1 MMNQFNIITI
11 YPEFFESFFK
21 HGLIKK
27 AIENRAIAINA
38 IDLRL
43 YTKDKHQRVDFKT
56 YGGGPGMVIQYQP
69 VRDCLN
75 VNKIGKCYLLSPQGR
90 TLSQKKLIDIS
101 KEETVTF
108 LCGRYEGL
116 DQRIIDNLVDEEIS
130 IGDYVLSG
138 GEMPAATI
146 IEGITRLLP
155 GVADDIDS
163 IINDSFYNGILD
175 YPHYTKPEQIDDKSV
190 PKVLLSGNHK
200 DIASWRRKQSL
211 GITFLKRPELL
222 KNVKLSKEDDRLL
235 QEFIADNKQ
244 EENE

>member
-1 MMNQFNIITI
+1 MNQFNVITI
-11 YPEFFESFFK
+11 YPKFFESFYE

-27 AIENRAIAINA
+27 AIEKKIISINA

-43 YTKDKHQRVDFKT
+43 YTNDKHKRVDFKT

-69 VRDCLN
+69 VKDCLN
-75 VNKIGKCYLLSPQGR
+75 LNKIGKCYLLSPHGK

-101 KEETVTF
+101 KEGAVTL

-130 IGDYVLSG
+130 VGDYVLSG
-138 GEMPAATI
+138 GEIPAATI
-146 IEGITRLLP
+146 VEGVTRLLP

-175 YPHYTKPEQIDDKSV
+175 YPHYTKPEQVDNKSV
-190 PKVLLSGNHK
+190 PEVLLSGNHK
-200 DIASWRRKQSL
+200 DIAIWRRKQAL
-211 GITFLKRPELL
+211 GVTFLKRPELL
-222 KNVKLSKEDDRLL
+222 KNVKLSQEDDRLL
-235 QEFIADNKQ
+235 QEFIADNKKD
-244 EENE
+244 ENE

>member
-1 MMNQFNIITI
+1 MNQFNIITI
-11 YPEFFESFFK
+11 YPKFFESFYK

-27 AIENRAIAINA
+27 AIERNLISINA

-43 YTKDKHQRVDFKT
+43 YTNDKHQRVDFKT

-75 VNKIGKCYLLSPQGR
+75 VNKIGKCYLLSPQGK

-101 KEETVTF
+101 REDNVTF

-130 IGDYVLSG
+130 LGDYVLSG
-138 GEMPAATI
+138 GEIPAATI

-155 GVADDIDS
+155 GAADDIDS
-163 IINDSFYNGILD
+163 IINDSFYNGLLD
-175 YPHYTKPEQIDDKSV
+175 HPHYTKPEEIDDKIV
-190 PKVLLSGNHK
+190 PDVLLSGNHQE
-200 DIASWRRKQSL
+200 IASWRRKQSL

-222 KNVKLSKEDDRLL
+222 KNVKLSEEDDRLL
-235 QEFIADNKQ
+235 QEFIADSNK

>member
-1 MMNQFNIITI
+1 MNQFNIITI
-11 YPEFFESFFK
+11 YPKFFESFFK
-21 HGLIKK
+21 YGLVKK
-27 AIENRAIAINA
+27 AIENRVISINA

-43 YTKDKHQRVDFKT
+43 YTKDRHQRVDFKT

-75 VNKIGKCYLLSPQGR
+75 INKIGKCYLLSPQGR

-101 KEETVTF
+101 KEEAVTF

-163 IINDSFYNGILD
+163 IINDSFYDGILD
-175 YPHYTKPEQIDDKSV
+175 YPHYTKPEKIDDKSV

-211 GITFLKRPELL
+211 GATFLKRPELL
-222 KNVKLSKEDDRLL
+222 NNVKLSKEDDRLL
-235 QEFIADNKQ
+235 QEFISDSKQ

>member
-1 MMNQFNIITI
+1 MNQFNIITI
-11 YPEFFESFFK
+11 YPKFFESFFK
-21 HGLIKK
+21 YGLVKK
-27 AIENRAIAINA
+27 AIENRVISINA

-43 YTKDKHQRVDFKT
+43 YTKDRHQRVDFKT

-75 VNKIGKCYLLSPQGR
+75 INKIGKCYLLSPQGR

-101 KEETVTF
+101 KEEAVTF

-163 IINDSFYNGILD
+163 IINDSFYDGILD
-175 YPHYTKPEQIDDKSV
+175 YPHYTKPEKIDDKSV

-211 GITFLKRPELL
+211 GVTFLKRPELL
-222 KNVKLSKEDDRLL
+222 NNVKLSKEDDRLL
-235 QEFIADNKQ
+235 QEFISDSKQ

>member
-1 MMNQFNIITI
+1 MNQFNIITI
-11 YPEFFESFFK
+11 YPKFFESFFK
-21 HGLIKK
+21 HGLVKK
-27 AIENRAIAINA
+27 AIENRVISINA

-43 YTKDKHQRVDFKT
+43 YTKDRHQRVDFKT

-75 VNKIGKCYLLSPQGR
+75 INKIGKCYLLSPQGR

-101 KEETVTF
+101 KEKAVTF

-175 YPHYTKPEQIDDKSV
+175 YPHYTKPEKIDDKSV

-211 GITFLKRPELL
+211 GGTLLKRPELL

-235 QEFIADNKQ
+235 QEFIADSKQ

>member
-1 MMNQFNIITI
+1 
-11 YPEFFESFFK
+11 
-21 HGLIKK
+21 
-27 AIENRAIAINA
+27 
-38 IDLRL
+38 
-43 YTKDKHQRVDFKT
+43 
-56 YGGGPGMVIQYQP
+56 MVIQYQP

-75 VNKIGKCYLLSPQGR
+75 VNKIGKCYLLSPQGE
-90 TLSQKKLIDIS
+90 TLTQKKLIDIS
-101 KEETVTF
+101 KEENVTL

-116 DQRIIDNLVDEEIS
+116 DQRIIDNLVDDEIS

-138 GEMPAATI
+138 GEIPAATI

-163 IINDSFYNGILD
+163 ITHDSFYDGILD
-175 YPHYTKPEQIDDKSV
+175 HPHYAKPEQIDDKKV
-190 PKVLLSGNHK
+190 PKVLLSGNHQ

-211 GITFLKRPELL
+211 GITFLRRPELL

-235 QEFIADNKQ
+235 QEFIADYKQ

>member
-1 MMNQFNIITI
+1 MMNQFKIITI

-21 HGLIKK
+21 YGLIKK
-27 AIENRAIAINA
+27 AIEKEIISIDT
-38 IDLRL
+38 IDLRE
-43 YTKDKHQRVDFKT
+43 YTQDKHQRVDFKT

-75 VNKIGKCYLLSPQGR
+75 VNKIGKCYLLSPQGQ
-90 TLSQKKLIDIS
+90 TLSQKKLIDLS
-101 KEETVTF
+101 REESVTF

-138 GEMPAATI
+138 GEIPAATI
-146 IEGITRLLP
+146 VEGITRLLP

-163 IINDSFYNGILD
+163 ITKDSFYNGILD
-175 YPHYTKPEQIDDKSV
+175 FPHYTKPEQIDDKLV
-190 PKVLLSGNHK
+190 PEVLLSGNHQ
-200 DIASWRRKQSL
+200 DIATWRRKQSL
-211 GITFLKRPELL
+211 GVTFIKRPELL

-235 QEFIADNKQ
+235 QEFIAECKQ
-244 EENE
+244 DENE

>member
-1 MMNQFNIITI
+1 MNQFNIITI
-11 YPEFFESFFK
+11 YPDFFESFCK

-27 AIENRAIAINA
+27 AIEKKLISINA

-43 YTKDKHQRVDFKT
+43 YTNDKHQRVDLKT

-75 VNKIGKCYLLSPQGR
+75 VNKIGKCYLLSPQGK

-101 KEETVTF
+101 KEEAVTF

-116 DQRIIDNLVDEEIS
+116 DQRIIDNLIDEEIS
-130 IGDYVLSG
+130 VGDYVLSG
-138 GEMPAATI
+138 GEIPAATI
-146 IEGITRLLP
+146 VEGVTRLLP

-175 YPHYTKPEQIDDKSV
+175 HPHYTKPELIDNKSV
-190 PKVLLSGNHK
+190 PEVLLSGNHQ
-200 DIASWRRKQSL
+200 DIATWRKKQAL
-211 GITFLKRPELL
+211 GATFLKRPELL
-222 KNVKLSKEDDRLL
+222 KNVKLSEEDGRLL
-235 QEFIADNKQ
+235 QEFIADYKKD
-244 EENE
+244 ENE

>member
-1 MMNQFNIITI
+1 MNQFNIITI
-11 YPEFFESFFK
+11 YPKFFESFFE

-27 AIENRAIAINA
+27 AIGIRAISINV

-43 YTKDKHQRVDFKT
+43 YTKDKHQRIDFKT
-56 YGGGPGMVIQYQP
+56 YGGGPGMVVQYQP
-69 VRDCLN
+69 VRDCLDA
-75 VNKIGKCYLLSPQGR
+75 NKIGKCYLLSPQGK

-101 KEETVTF
+101 KEEAVTF

-155 GVADDIDS
+155 GVADSIDS

-175 YPHYTKPEQIDDKSV
+175 HPHYTKPEQIDNKAV
-190 PKVLLSGNHK
+190 PKVLLSGNHQ

-211 GITFLKRPELL
+211 GVTLLRRPELL
-222 KNVKLSKEDDRLL
+222 KNVKLTKEDDRLL
-235 QEFIADNKQ
+235 QEFIADSKQ

>member
-1 MMNQFNIITI
+1 MNQFNIITI
-11 YPEFFESFFK
+11 YPKFFESFFK
-21 HGLIKK
+21 HGLVKK
-27 AIENRAIAINA
+27 AIENRVISINA

-43 YTKDKHQRVDFKT
+43 YTKDRHQRVDFKT

-75 VNKIGKCYLLSPQGR
+75 INKIGKCYLLSPQGR

-101 KEETVTF
+101 KEKAVTF

-175 YPHYTKPEQIDDKSV
+175 YPHYTKPEKIDDKSV

-211 GITFLKRPELL
+211 GGTLLKRPELL

-235 QEFIADNKQ
+235 QEFIADSKQ
-244 EENE
+244 EEND

>member
-1 MMNQFNIITI
+1 MNQFNIITI
-11 YPEFFESFFK
+11 YPDFFESFCK

-27 AIENRAIAINA
+27 AIEKKLISINA

-43 YTKDKHQRVDFKT
+43 YTNDKHQRVDLKT

-69 VRDCLN
+69 VRDCLD
-75 VNKIGKCYLLSPQGR
+75 VNKIGKCYLLSPQGK
-90 TLSQKKLIDIS
+90 TLSQKKLMDIS
-101 KEETVTF
+101 KEEAVTF

-138 GEMPAATI
+138 GELPAATI

-155 GVADDIDS
+155 GVADNINS

-175 YPHYTKPEQIDDKSV
+175 YPHYTKPEQIDDKAV
-190 PKVLLSGNHK
+190 PKVLLSGNHQ

-211 GITFLKRPELL
+211 GATFLRRPELL
-222 KNVKLSKEDDRLL
+222 KNVKLSKEDDKLL
-235 QEFIADNKQ
+235 KEYIAEFK
-244 EENE
+244 ENEHK

>member
-1 MMNQFNIITI
+1 
-11 YPEFFESFFK
+11 
-21 HGLIKK
+21 
-27 AIENRAIAINA
+27 
-38 IDLRL
+38 
-43 YTKDKHQRVDFKT
+43 
-56 YGGGPGMVIQYQP
+56 
-69 VRDCLN
+69 
-75 VNKIGKCYLLSPQGR
+75 
-90 TLSQKKLIDIS
+90 
-101 KEETVTF
+101 
-108 LCGRYEGL
+108 
-116 DQRIIDNLVDEEIS
+116 
-130 IGDYVLSG
+130 
-138 GEMPAATI
+138 MPAATI

-235 QEFIADNKQ
+235 QEFIADSNK

>member
-1 MMNQFNIITI
+1 MNQFNIITI
-11 YPEFFESFFK
+11 YPEFFESFYN

-27 AIENRAIAINA
+27 AIEKKIISINS

-43 YTKDKHQRVDFKT
+43 YTKDKHQRVDSKT

-75 VNKIGKCYLLSPQGR
+75 VNKIGKCYLLSPQGE
-90 TLSQKKLIDIS
+90 TLTQKKLIDIS
-101 KEETVTF
+101 KEENVTL

-116 DQRIIDNLVDEEIS
+116 DQRIIDNLVDDEIS

-138 GEMPAATI
+138 GEIPAATI

-163 IINDSFYNGILD
+163 ITHDSFYDGILD
-175 YPHYTKPEQIDDKSV
+175 HPHYAKPEQIDDKKV
-190 PKVLLSGNHK
+190 PKVLLSGNHQ

-211 GITFLKRPELL
+211 GITFLRRPELL

-235 QEFIADNKQ
+235 QEFIADYKQ